1 MKTLYIVRHAKSSWK
16 EAGLEDIDRPLNERG
31 KHDAPEM
38 GKYLKQQGVKPDAL
52 YSSPAK
58 RAQKTAQ
65 LIAAE
70 LGFDKDKISIQP
82 VLYTFNPNVEAILNF
97 IAQLPDE
104 QQTVMLFGHNPT
116 FTELANHFT
125 KNRFTA
131 ENPTCSVVG
140 LQLHINTWK
149 KSPRAEADLHL
160 FASPK
165 KSF

>member
-1 MKTLYIVRHAKSSWK
+1 
-16 EAGLEDIDRPLNERG
+16 
-31 KHDAPEM
+31 M

-58 RAQKTAQ
+58 RARKTAQ

-70 LGFDKDKISIQP
+70 LGFDKEKISIQP
-82 VLYTFNPNVEAILNF
+82 LLYTFNTNVEAILNF
-97 IAQLPDE
+97 IEQLPDE

-125 KNRFTA
+125 HQHFTA

-140 LQLHINTWK
+140 LQLQTNNWK
-149 KSPRAEADLHL
+149 NCTRAKVNLHL
-160 FASPK
+160 FAYPK
-165 KSF
+165 MPGK